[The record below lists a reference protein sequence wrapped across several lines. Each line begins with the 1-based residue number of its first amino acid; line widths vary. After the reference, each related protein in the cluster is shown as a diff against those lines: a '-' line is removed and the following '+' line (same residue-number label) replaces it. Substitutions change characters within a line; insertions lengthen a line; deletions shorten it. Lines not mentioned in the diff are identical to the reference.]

1 MEELR
6 CRFCA
11 RPLNHS
17 VIDLGTTPLATS
29 LIKAERAG
37 EAEPRFPLQAFVC
50 GGCYLMQL
58 AEYESPAAIFSD
70 YLYFSS
76 FSSSWLEHARRL
88 AEGLITRL
96 ALTKQSQ
103 VVEIASNDGYLLQWF
118 AAAGIPVLGIEP
130 AKNVAETAI
139 AKGIPTEV
147 SFFGKRCAEDLIGR
161 GIKADLIVA
170 NNVLA
175 HVPDIHDFISG
186 IPRLLAADG
195 VVSIEFPHLLKLLE
209 LNQFDTIYHEHFSYL
224 SHHFVEQ
231 LFNRH
236 GLRIFDIEHLSTHGG
251 SLRILGCLAGSMRE
265 AVPIA
270 IDKVRAE
277 ESAAG
282 LDRLAGFSGLEP
294 AARRC
299 REEFNRFVAEQ
310 TGKSRRIAA
319 YGAPAKGNTFLNYC
333 GITSAQ
339 IPFTVDRNPHKQ
351 SCLLPGS
358 RIPVRPVEV
367 REIEK
372 PDFVVI
378 LPWNLRDEISA
389 QLSMLKSSGTKFVTA
404 IPQLDIF

>member
-1 MEELR
+1 MEDLR

-17 VIDLGTTPLATS
+17 VIDLGTTPLANS
-29 LIKAERAG
+29 LIKPGQDG

-50 GGCYLMQL
+50 DGCFLMQL
-58 AEYESPAAIFSD
+58 PEFESPEAIFSD

-88 AEGLITRL
+88 AESLTHRL
-96 ALTKQSQ
+96 ALTNQSQ
-103 VVEIASNDGYLLQWF
+103 VIEIASNDGYLLQWF

-139 AKGIPTEV
+139 AKGIPTEI
-147 SFFGKRCAEDLIGR
+147 SFFGKRCAGDLIRR
-161 GIKADLIVA
+161 GIKADLILA

-186 IPRLLAADG
+186 IPLLLAADG
-195 VVSIEFPHLLKLLE
+195 VVSIEFPHLLNLLQ

-231 LFNRH
+231 LFIRH

-251 SLRILGCLAGSMRE
+251 SLRILGCLAASQRPV
-265 AVPIA
+265 VPGA
-270 IDKVRAE
+270 IEKVRKDE
-277 ESAAG
+277 KSAG
-282 LDRLAGFSGLEP
+282 LDRLSGFAGLEP
-294 AARRC
+294 AAQQC
-299 REEFNRFVAEQ
+299 RTEFNRFIAEQ
-310 TGKSRRIAA
+310 TGSSRRIAA

-333 GITSAQ
+333 GITAAQ

-358 RIPVRPVEV
+358 RIPVRPVEDLT
-367 REIEK
+367 IEK
-372 PDFVVI
+372 PEYVVI

-389 QLSMLKSSGTKFVTA
+389 QLSELKSSGTRFVTA
-404 IPQLDIF
+404 IPRLEIF